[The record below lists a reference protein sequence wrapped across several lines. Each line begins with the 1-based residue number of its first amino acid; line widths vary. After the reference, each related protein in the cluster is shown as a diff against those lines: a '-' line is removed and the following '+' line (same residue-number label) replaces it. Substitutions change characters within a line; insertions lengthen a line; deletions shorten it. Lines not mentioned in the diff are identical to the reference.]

1 MPSPSVGCCWF
12 ILNKLLMQKVK
23 GSQSKTAF
31 AIVRWL
37 FNRAID
43 PVNRSKTIPTTA
55 AHKLAARDRENNSD
69 YERRMALHMA
79 QGLPMMAPSCH
90 PLSQRQ
96 THKGKGR
103 APPERSTFRESGA
116 QMRGS
121 WATSAGQHRLRR
133 MPSFASSYRG
143 RSDNRHPTSAPLP
156 LPPARWLLRPPQPIT
171 ALPRAP
177 LPPPPP
183 PPQPPPSPPWL
194 PLPLPEPL
202 ALHKHCCP
210 LARINRLYLG

>member
-1 MPSPSVGCCWF
+1 MS
-12 ILNKLLMQKVK
+12 NKAKF
-23 GSQSKTAF
+23 T
-31 AIVRWL
+31 
-37 FNRAID
+37 N
-43 PVNRSKTIPTTA
+43 IPTTA
-55 AHKLAARDRENNSD
+55 ALVLAARDRENNSD

-103 APPERSTFRESGA
+103 APPEEHVQREWRSDEGELGDLSRVA
-116 QMRGS
+116 QIAADAELCEQLQRA
-121 WATSAGQHRLRR
+121 W
-133 MPSFASSYRG
+133 
-143 RSDNRHPTSAPLP
+143 SDNRHPTSAPLP

-183 PPQPPPSPPWL
+183 PQPPPSPPWL
-194 PLPLPEPL
+194 SLPLPEPL